1 MGKHS
6 PQRPT
11 QPIQGC
17 HRREDLLP
25 FFALEQP
32 LLTNNETNDNSNC
45 TKQQISTVAISA
57 VTQVCIFA
65 GQLEKTQDT
74 RFHSRSRRPSMSGQS
89 GDQLVATGFSVCRP
103 SLYLNCNVVSVLT
116 FCLPSLAL
124 QIPSSTGPVPLYPLL
139 I

>member
-17 HRREDLLP
+17 HRREDRLP

-32 LLTNNETNDNSNC
+32 LLTNNETNNNSNC
-45 TKQQISTVAISA
+45 TKQQISIVAISA

-65 GQLEKTQDT
+65 TEEKTQDT
-74 RFHSRSRRPSMSGQS
+74 RFHSRSRRSSMSGRP
-89 GDQLVATGFSVCRP
+89 GDQLVAPGFSVCRP
-103 SLYLNCNVVSVLT
+103 SLYLNCNAVSVLD

-124 QIPSSTGPVPLYPLL
+124 QIPSSTGRVPLYPLL